1 MLFKLS
7 QESKFNNALSSQGV
21 AWLDHD
27 LNELAKFVSVKDF
40 VTKIQS
46 HANVTIKAL
55 FGYVKGHSKGETEQ
69 WFEQWCIFDA
79 SKTKKEVKDTRLTMK
94 KFCHDS
100 KDPKKPNTIKSLA
113 SRKPTTISANDALCL
128 VAIIGEPANRA
139 KEYKVDEGSGLGKF
153 PCYRVMKS

>member
-7 QESKFNNALSSQGV
+7 QESNFSNALCSQGV

-40 VTKIQS
+40 ITKIQS

-55 FGYVKGHSKGETEQ
+55 FGYVKGHSKGETKQ

-79 SKTKKEVKDTRLTMK
+79 SKTIKENRLTMK
-94 KFCHDS
+94 KFCDVS
-100 KDPKKPNTIKSLA
+100 KDPKRPKTIKSLA
-113 SRKPTTISANDALCL
+113 SKKPTTISANDALCL

-139 KEYKVDEGSGLGKF
+139 KEYKVAGSGLGKF
-153 PCYRVMKS
+153 PCYRVTKS